1 MKHGSFATAIVFIA
15 QLLLSS
21 TYALAQSS
29 DPPLVGTEATAKFIH
44 ALRESKDPAL
54 STLANV
60 AVAASPRFIFVPGIL
75 GSQISIK
82 RQGKTTFTDVWGGS
96 NDVFSVGDL
105 SIQPGDTVETKPLH
119 EVSYIAGNADVYGSA
134 LTQIAD
140 YSQADPDFL
149 SEFSYDWRQDNA
161 ASAHQLQTWI
171 CSKKDVFA
179 GHPIIFLSHS
189 MGGLVTTY
197 WFEHEREKGCD
208 GANGPTDSNWIN
220 VAQVIFLGTPIYGS
234 PKALVAFTGGYLLK
248 ANRTPSVFGALLRFF
263 DQQTLSKSLNQ
274 YGASFPSAYQLLPIY
289 EESCFKGEPRPE
301 APAFFKTPDG
311 TKSPIVSLFDAKLWK
326 SWHWPNSMPTG
337 IAPDKYYSEFLPK
350 ALSDAKAFLCDIA
363 AYDLRQRVKVT
374 YIYGKLQDPS
384 TPAGLQFK
392 RANDGTLALVAC
404 APNDAN
410 CESDV
415 NGDGV
420 VPEFVARDKFR
431 AGADDARATPLEHGS
446 LLSSEQLAQYIADRL
461 DDISQSSVRAA
472 IISAKPDIAK
482 AVFGIAA
489 EEKAFLPITSGSSG
503 TTDRVNLLIG
513 QANVELAGK
522 LGVTADQLS
531 GYAKASSDPKRVS
544 HFTAVSQQLGAQN
557 SQLVPNWL
565 KAAKL
570 ESDFGNYGAAVK
582 SYSLGLNAVPPGS
595 DKMKVQILNDRGDL
609 LVKLK
614 SLDAAKSDFDAAASL
629 GDPYAIK
636 RPGDPK

>member
-1 MKHGSFATAIVFIA
+1 MKHGSFATVIVFLT

-29 DPPLVGTEATAKFIH
+29 DPPLVGTEAAAKFIH
-44 ALRESKDPAL
+44 ALRKSNDPTL
-54 STLANV
+54 STLGYV

-82 RQGKTTFTDVWGGS
+82 RQGTKIFTDVWGGS
-96 NDVFSVGDL
+96 NDAFSAGDL
-105 SIQPGDTVETKPLH
+105 STQPGDIVETKPLH

-149 SEFSYDWRQDNA
+149 SKFSYDWRQDNA
-161 ASAHQLQTWI
+161 ASARQLQAWI
-171 CSKKDVFA
+171 CSKKDIFA

-208 GANGPTDSNWIN
+208 SADGPTDSNWIN
-220 VAQVIFLGTPIYGS
+220 VTQVIFLGTPIYGS

-248 ANRTPSVFGALLRFF
+248 ADRTPTVFGALLRFF
-263 DQQTLSKSLNQ
+263 DQRTLSKSLNQ

-301 APAFFKTPDG
+301 APAFFKRPDG
-311 TKSPIVSLFDAKLWK
+311 TPSPIVSLFDAKLWK
-326 SWHWPNSMPTG
+326 IWHWPTSMPVG

-350 ALSDAKAFLCDIA
+350 ALADAKAFLCDIA

-392 RANDGTLALVAC
+392 RADDGTLALVAC
-404 APNDAN
+404 APKDAN

-431 AGADDARATPLEHGS
+431 ASADDARATPLEHGS

-472 IISAKPDIAK
+472 ILSAKPDMAT
-482 AVFGIAA
+482 AVFGVAA
-489 EEKAFLPITSGSSG
+489 KEKAFLPISLGSSNS
-503 TTDRVNLLIG
+503 TDRINILIG

-522 LGVTADQLS
+522 LGLTADQLS
-531 GYAKASSDPKRVS
+531 GYAAATSDPKRVS
-544 HFTAVSQQLGAQN
+544 HFTAVSQQLGAQ
-557 SQLVPNWL
+557 SSLVIPNWL
-565 KAAKL
+565 RAAKL
-570 ESDFGNYGAAVK
+570 ESDFGNYRTAVE
-582 SYSLGLNAVPPGS
+582 SYSFGLNAVPPGS
-595 DKMKVQILNDRGDL
+595 DKIKVQILNDRGDL

-614 SLDAAKSDFDAAASL
+614 NIDAAKSDFDAAASL

-636 RPGDPK
+636 RPAN